1 MRKWILITF
10 IAGVILAAMAAVA
23 GLLHLP
29 GFQFF
34 MMTGFV
40 GYLLVMSATAFYL
53 VTLLRDWSREVERQ
67 QS

>member
-10 IAGVILAAMAAVA
+10 VAGLVMAAMAAAA
-23 GLLHLP
+23 GFLHLP

-40 GYLLVMSATAFYL
+40 GYLLVMSATAIYL
-53 VTLLRDWSREVERQ
+53 ITLLRDWSREVEGQ
-67 QS
+67 Q